1 MAKYD
6 NQFRLS
12 TAQALAV
19 ASVGGAAASSSA
31 FGTQTYVIQLA
42 YPGSTSSTGGCRIAI
57 VSPNDSAV
65 SSTNGTLLP
74 PNTIGV
80 FRCSPGQRV
89 SAISNDAGTFSL
101 SITELTD

>member
-12 TAQALAV
+12 TAQALTV
-19 ASVGGAAASSSA
+19 ASASGAAGSSA
-31 FGTQTYVIQLA
+31 AFGGQTYVVQLT
-42 YPGSTSSTGGCRIAI
+42 YPGSVSSTGGCRIAI
-57 VSPNDSAV
+57 VDPGITV
-65 SSTNGTLLP
+65 SSTQGTLLP
-74 PNTIGV
+74 ANTIFV
-80 FRCSPGQRV
+80 ARATPGQRV

>member
-19 ASVGGAAASSSA
+19 ASVGGAVISSSA
-31 FGTQTYVIQLA
+31 FGTGIYNVQLTYL
-42 YPGSTSSTGGCRIAI
+42 GSVSSTGGCRIAI
-57 VSPNDSAV
+57 VDPGIAV
-65 SSTNGTLLP
+65 SSTQGTLLP
-74 PNTIGV
+74 PNAIGV
-80 FRCSPGQRV
+80 FRCTPGQRV